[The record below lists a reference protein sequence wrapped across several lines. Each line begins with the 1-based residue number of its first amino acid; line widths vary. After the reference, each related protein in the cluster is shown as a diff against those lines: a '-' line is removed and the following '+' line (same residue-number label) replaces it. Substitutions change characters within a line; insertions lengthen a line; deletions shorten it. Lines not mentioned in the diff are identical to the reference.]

1 MSSLWLI
8 SVTAD
13 LILDISYT
21 KLAFALM
28 HTLVITRFGYSDL
41 NLINR
46 LIHGPNRWEGDRP
59 NISTDV
65 TTNYYT
71 LRKKFFL
78 RFDSPV
84 VEILVIVVLPFSSE
98 HIVK

>member
-1 MSSLWLI
+1 MS
-8 SVTAD
+8 AAN
-13 LILDISYT
+13 LDFMSR
-21 KLAFALM
+21 AV
-28 HTLVITRFGYSDL
+28 TLVITRFGYSDL
-41 NLINR
+41 NLMNR

-71 LRKKFFL
+71 LRDKYIFLL

-84 VEILVIVVLPFSSE
+84 VEILVIVVLRFSSE